1 MNLKNILFPTDLS
14 AHSNLALAYASV
26 LAAESGATLH
36 ILHVDDF
43 QDLSSEMTELGYVYP
58 APWDHSDRLQVRE
71 ELSEIT
77 PTMLHI
83 PFKHHYL
90 RGNPAREIIAFA
102 GANDVDL
109 IVMTSHGRTGLARLV
124 MGSVAEEVTRKAPC
138 PVLIVKQPIAK
149 RIVVDTSFR
158 ETAAVE

>member
-26 LAAESGATLH
+26 FAAESGATLH

-58 APWDHSDRLQVRE
+58 APWDHSDRVQGPE

-77 PTMLHI
+77 PTVPHL
-83 PFKHHYL
+83 PFKHHY
-90 RGNPAREIIAFA
+90 FA
-102 GANDVDL
+102 AN
-109 IVMTSHGRTGLARLV
+109 RLEK
-124 MGSVAEEVTRKAPC
+124 S
-138 PVLIVKQPIAK
+138 
-149 RIVVDTSFR
+149 
-158 ETAAVE
+158 

>member
-14 AHSNLALAYASV
+14 AHSNLALAYASA
-26 LAAESGATLH
+26 LTAESGATLH
-36 ILHVDDF
+36 ILHVDDL

-58 APWDHSDRLQVRE
+58 APWDHSDRVQVRE

-77 PTMLHI
+77 PTVPHL

-90 RGNPAREIIAFA
+90 RGKPAREIIAFA
-102 GANDVDL
+102 KSNGVDF
-109 IVMTSHGRTGLARLV
+109 IVMASHGRTGLARLV

-138 PVLIVKQPIAK
+138 PVLIVKHP
-149 RIVVDTSFR
+149 
-158 ETAAVE
+158 AVEHERVVNIGMTVAQT